1 MIDPDATLPPAR
13 RYADIR
19 IDALEERQVRIE
31 ERVSAIDKKM
41 DQQTVILKDI
51 GDFLGGLRFIKNA
64 AKWIGAVGLAIS
76 GVAGAIAAFF
86 HGNGPR

>member
-1 MIDPDATLPPAR
+1 MSDPDATLPPAR

-31 ERVSAIDKKM
+31 ERLGVVDQKM

-51 GDFLGGLRFIKNA
+51 GDFFATLRFVKSA